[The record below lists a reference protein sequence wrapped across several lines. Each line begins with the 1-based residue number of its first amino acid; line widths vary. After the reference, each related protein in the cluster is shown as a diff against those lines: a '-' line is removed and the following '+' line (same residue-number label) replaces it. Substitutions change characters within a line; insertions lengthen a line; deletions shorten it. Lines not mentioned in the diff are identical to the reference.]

1 MFESIKWLF
10 FDLGSTL
17 IDETDVYKS
26 RCDFA
31 IKAKNLDCDEFMSMV
46 YEKTKTS
53 GTAIK
58 DVAKIYGITLPE
70 WDNSLERL
78 YPETMSILKELSK
91 KYKLGIIANQAMGT
105 QQRINDWNIGEYFDV
120 VIASAEVGC
129 SKPDLRIFNLA
140 LEQAGCKPEETVMI
154 GDRLDNDIIPAKQIG
169 MKTVWVVQGFA
180 KFKSIDNEIEQPD
193 YTIESIGEIIS
204 IFN

>member
-1 MFESIKWLF
+1 MKNIKWLF

-17 IDETDVYKS
+17 IDESVVYKS

-31 IKAKNLDCDEFMSMV
+31 IKTKSLDCNEFMSMI
-46 YEKTKTS
+46 YEKAKTS
-53 GTAIK
+53 GTPIK

-70 WDNSLERL
+70 WDNSLEKL
-78 YPETMSILKELSK
+78 YPQTITILKELSK
-91 KYKLGIIANQAMGT
+91 KYKLGIIANQTMGT

-193 YTIESIGEIIS
+193 YTIESIGEIIN

>member
-1 MFESIKWLF
+1 MKNIKWLF

-17 IDETDVYKS
+17 IDESVVYKS

-31 IKAKNLDCDEFMSMV
+31 IKTKSLDCNEFMSMI
-46 YEKTKTS
+46 YEKAKTS
-53 GTAIK
+53 GTPIK
-58 DVAKIYGITLPE
+58 DVAKIYGIALPE
-70 WDNSLERL
+70 WDNSLEKL
-78 YPETMSILKELSK
+78 YPQTITILKELSK
-91 KYKLGIIANQAMGT
+91 KYKLGIIANQIMGT

-169 MKTVWVVQGFA
+169 MKTVWVVQGFT